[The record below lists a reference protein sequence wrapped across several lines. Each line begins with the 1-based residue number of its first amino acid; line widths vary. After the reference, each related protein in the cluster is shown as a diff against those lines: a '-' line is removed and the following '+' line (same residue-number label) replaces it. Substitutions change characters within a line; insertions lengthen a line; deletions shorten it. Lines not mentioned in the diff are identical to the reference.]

1 MDKRLY
7 QELYAISKMQLA
19 QKNYAKW
26 SKYSVKIDEYL
37 LENIKKFVPV
47 DGNNGNNTK
56 LYRLTKNRLPTGIFN
71 VNQNPQQE
79 NNEINEADE

>member
-7 QELYAISKMQLA
+7 QELYAIRKMQLA

-26 SKYSVKIDEYL
+26 IKYTVKIDEYL

-47 DGNNGNNTK
+47 DGNNSNNTK